1 MPFPVTHNFQYY
13 RGDTYEFDVVL
24 KNQDGTDFDLA
35 LYENVVFKIAN
46 KRGSTGTQVSATA
59 EAFLPSTVRCK
70 ISPTVGRTLAAG
82 DYVFDV
88 QVTDVGA
95 TYTPTSNITF
105 WAQWTPVVNTSEG
118 GTPDVMPDTAPAI
131 STATITGTAK
141 VGQVLTA
148 GTTGL
153 TGSPTPTLSY
163 QWKAA
168 GTNVGTNSPTYTILI
183 GDLNKAITVVITATN
198 GIGSAATAT
207 SSATSAVAA
216 ADAPTPVPAG
226 QYRVTWD
233 ANGGTGGSTTTR
245 DAGLVHTAPVP
256 TRTGFT
262 LSSWRNPESGGTPIF
277 LSASPDTVYTVLT
290 GTITVVDDISGAV

>member
-1 MPFPVTHNFQYY
+1 MPFPVTHNFNYY

-24 KNQDGTDFDLA
+24 KNQDGTDFNLA

-46 KRGSTGTQVSATA
+46 KRGSAGTQVSATA

-70 ISPTVGRTLAAG
+70 ITPSVGRTLAAG

-95 TYTPTSNITF
+95 TYNPISNITF

-118 GTPDVMPDTAPAI
+118 GTPDPTPTPTPAPTPTPTPAP
-131 STATITGTAK
+131 TP
-141 VGQVLTA
+141 
-148 GTTGL
+148 
-153 TGSPTPTLSY
+153 SPTP
-163 QWKAA
+163 
-168 GTNVGTNSPTYTILI
+168 
-183 GDLNKAITVVITATN
+183 
-198 GIGSAATAT
+198 
-207 SSATSAVAA
+207 
-216 ADAPTPVPAG
+216 APTPPPVPSG
-226 QYRVTWD
+226 QYRVTWN

-290 GTITVVDDISGAV
+290 GTITVIDDISGAV

>member
-1 MPFPVTHNFQYY
+1 MPFPVTHNFEYY

-59 EAFLPSTVRCK
+59 SAFLPSTVRCK
-70 ISPTVGRTLAAG
+70 ISPTVGRTLTAG

-88 QVTDVGA
+88 QVTDIGA
-95 TYTPTSNITF
+95 TYTPISNITF
-105 WAQWTPVVNTSEG
+105 WAQWTPIVNTSEG
-118 GTPDVMPDTAPAI
+118 GTPDPTTTTTTA
-131 STATITGTAK
+131 
-141 VGQVLTA
+141 
-148 GTTGL
+148 
-153 TGSPTPTLSY
+153 
-163 QWKAA
+163 
-168 GTNVGTNSPTYTILI
+168 
-183 GDLNKAITVVITATN
+183 
-198 GIGSAATAT
+198 
-207 SSATSAVAA
+207 
-216 ADAPTPVPAG
+216 APTTTTTAAPTTTTTTTASPIPAG
-226 QYRVTWD
+226 QYRVTWN